1 MSFRF
6 RRRLRLFPGLYLNVS
21 KSGVSSRI
29 DIAELGTT
37 NAKAF
42 ANSASAGGRGL
53 TLNVSSKAPKVLRRP
68 WDFQAQATRTAQK
81 RRPIGTSHRPIATR
95 ATPR

>member
-29 DIAELGTT
+29 DIAGLGTT

-53 TLNVSSKAPKVLRRP
+53 TLNVSSKGS
-68 WDFQAQATRTAQK
+68 QATVGLSGSGYSYRTK
-81 RRPIGTSHRPIATR
+81 RRPNRDQPQTNRHSCDATSA
-95 ATPR
+95 